1 MVKSAATAILAIAVL
16 IGAACGAQVPLN
28 AGAAPVAAA
37 PAAAKMPSLMSIAK
51 QMFADREGA
60 VERQA
65 VEQDSYLEALEYSQN
80 SAALQGEGGG
90 ISGFFRSIQ
99 NAVSDVGF
107 SRAGIAAAVAVP
119 LVAIGGLAL
128 LSPLVLGRKRRD
140 LDGLEESKGE
150 PDAVDRLRARVT
162 DIYTDVT
169 TSDECIERL
178 VCELG
183 AVAKDVYY
191 KDSVIRVMNYFAPSH
206 YKKYLS
212 TLKSA
217 AYTGD
222 TSKCRQI
229 KCTPIGL

>member
-1 MVKSAATAILAIAVL
+1 MVKSATIMIVAMMM
-16 IGAACGAQVPLN
+16 IGAACAAQMPLS
-28 AGAAPVAAA
+28 AAAPGA
-37 PAAAKMPSLMSIAK
+37 PAAAAKKPSLMAIAK
-51 QMFADREGA
+51 QVFADREGA

-128 LSPLVLGRKRRD
+128 LSPLALGRKRRD
-140 LDGLEESKGE
+140 LDGLEESKIE

-183 AVAKDVYY
+183 SVAKNVYY
-191 KDSVIRVMNYFAPSH
+191 KDSVIRVMNYFAPAS
-206 YKKYLS
+206 YKKYMS

-222 TSKCRQI
+222 SSKCRLI

>member
-1 MVKSAATAILAIAVL
+1 MAKSAAAILAIML

-37 PAAAKMPSLMSIAK
+37 PAAAKMPSLMAIAK
-51 QMFADREGA
+51 QMFADRQGA
-60 VERQA
+60 DERQA

-128 LSPLVLGRKRRD
+128 LSPLALGRKRRD